1 MPNLRR
7 SLGIT
12 FLASNGATVVN
23 FLVTLVLARL
33 LTPAE
38 IGIFSIAYVL
48 VSVAHIFRD
57 FGVAAYLVQEKDLT
71 PEKIRSISGVL
82 FASSWATAA
91 IMYAMSG
98 AAANY
103 YHQPGVEKII
113 EVLALG
119 FVFIPFGAIT
129 HNLLTREL
137 KAREQAIASILG
149 VTVFATSSV
158 LLAWLGFS
166 YMTMAW
172 ASLLNIIATAI
183 AYLPFRPKY
192 APWLPSFRG
201 WCHVIHFS
209 SGVLFSNTVREL
221 NNSLPDFVLGKL
233 SGPHGVGIMSRANS
247 TTNLFNMIVGP
258 TVSYAVLPMLAQKH
272 HAGES
277 IAEPMAKAIVYL
289 SGLAWPALL
298 GTAIFAEPII
308 LLLFGPQWL
317 ESVPLVRIIC
327 AIAFINTPFTF
338 TVVALQAIGR
348 SYLAAIPG
356 AFQLLF
362 SAGAILM
369 LFDQTL
375 DSFAYALLVA
385 NLATLPIY
393 LWLQHHHFDFSIRLF
408 LAAISKSIPLAL
420 AMAVLLATLAWLM
433 GDLPVW
439 LQAFVALSI
448 STILWC
454 AFAVMLSHPISEELA
469 LMAEKLPLPLWLRVM
484 SNSKKAIDDA
494 ESSDGLHSQ

>member
-1 MPNLRR
+1 MPNLRK

-12 FLASNGATVVN
+12 FLASNGATVIN
-23 FLVTLVLARL
+23 FLVTIVLARL

-57 FGVAAYLVQEKDLT
+57 FGVATCLVQEKDLT
-71 PEKIRSISGVL
+71 PEKIRSTSGVL
-82 FASSWATAA
+82 FASSWITAA
-91 IMYAMSG
+91 ILYALSSG
-98 AAANY
+98 AASY
-103 YHQPGVEKII
+103 YREPGVATVI
-113 EVLALG
+113 EILALG

-129 HNLLTREL
+129 HALLTRDL

-149 VTVFATSSV
+149 VIVFATSSV
-158 LLAWLGFS
+158 TLACLGFG

-201 WCHVIHFS
+201 WGRVVHFS
-209 SGVLFSNTVREL
+209 SGVLFSNAVKEL

-247 TTNLFNMIVGP
+247 TSNLFNMIAGP
-258 TVSYAVLPMLAQKH
+258 TVGYAVLPVLSQKH
-272 HAGES
+272 HAGEP
-277 IAEPMAKAIVYL
+277 IAEPMSKAIAYL
-289 SGLAWPALL
+289 TGIAWPAVL

-308 LLLFGPQWL
+308 LFLYGTQWI
-317 ESVPLVRIIC
+317 ESAPLVRIIC

-338 TVVALQAIGR
+338 TILALQAIGR
-348 SYLAAIPG
+348 PYIAAVPG
-356 AFQLLF
+356 AFQLVF

-375 DSFAYALLVA
+375 ASFAYAMLAA
-385 NLATLPIY
+385 NLATVPMY
-393 LWLQHHHFDFSIRLF
+393 LWLQYRYLSFPIKLF
-408 LAAISKSIPLAL
+408 LAAQRESITLAISI
-420 AMAVLLATLAWLM
+420 AVLLVIVSKLLVSLSAWLHV
-433 GDLPVW
+433 LI
-439 LQAFVALSI
+439 AFSIGILLWVVLVAS
-448 STILWC
+448 
-454 AFAVMLSHPISEELA
+454 LSHPLFYEL
-469 LMAEKLPLPLWLRVM
+469 KLLAKKFPLVQRIFFQRTND
-484 SNSKKAIDDA
+484 SN
-494 ESSDGLHSQ
+494 